1 MAKKTLLLVEDDP
14 DTQAAYKDLFTDYNI
29 VQVYDTAKAAEA
41 LKKKKID
48 LIVLDIMLPKQTGD
62 EFLKELRQDPKY
74 KKYRKIPV
82 VCVSVISEK
91 EDEYKK
97 IDPTMAFIAKPF
109 SNQELLAVIKKK
121 IK

>member
-1 MAKKTLLLVEDDP
+1 MAKKTLLLVEDDS
-14 DTQAAYKDLFTDYNI
+14 DTQAAYKDLFTGYNI

-91 EDEYKK
+91 EEEYKK
-97 IDPTMAFIAKPF
+97 IDPTLVFIAKPF
-109 SNQELLAVIKKK
+109 SNEELLAAIKKK